1 MAHGDV
7 LGVQYEN
14 YYFFSPNLLY
24 QRTEPNT
31 LKKIDGFVIKGPG
44 SSTKHCSAPRKHTR
58 HFSSRGAP
66 LTQPGSTLVPPAL
79 RAAAELAGGQVMYKV
94 LPQAQGD
101 LAGGDQVP

>member
-1 MAHGDV
+1 M
-7 LGVQYEN
+7 QCEN
-14 YYFFSPNLLY
+14 YYFFPQLVVSKNGAKYP
-24 QRTEPNT
+24 T
-31 LKKIDGFVIKGPG
+31 KIHGFVIKGPG

-79 RAAAELAGGQVMYKV
+79 RAAAELAGGQVMYTV